1 MRVEDLILV
10 SVDDHVVEPPDLFE
24 GRLSAK
30 HADQAPKLVR
40 KDDGT
45 DVWSFLGQELPNIGL
60 NAVAGRPKEEYAM
73 DPQSF
78 DDMRPGAY
86 DIDLRIKE
94 MDANGLLGSMCFPSF
109 PQFTGQL
116 FARTAE
122 VDADLALALVQAYN
136 DWHIDG
142 WCGKYP
148 GRFIPLAIP
157 PLWDPNLIAAELER
171 VAEKGCHAMTFS
183 ENVSELGHPSI
194 HDADGYWDPMFA
206 KAEELGTVL
215 CCHIGSSSKIVMT
228 APDSPMDVLITLS
241 PINIVQAAAD
251 IVWSPA
257 MKKFPN
263 LTFALS
269 EGGIGWVPYFRER
282 IDATYDKHRF
292 WTGQD
297 MGDRLPTQVFDEQVA
312 LCYIE
317 DATGLKNL
325 DDMNVDMVCWE
336 CDYPHA
342 DSTWPMSPETFLK
355 EVEPAN
361 LDDATINKIS
371 HENAMRIFQYDP
383 FSVIPREECT
393 VGALRAKAGDWDVS
407 IQARG
412 IKASGTGAA
421 DLAKLSGTARD

>member
-1 MRVEDLILV
+1 MNVDDLVLV

-24 GRLSAK
+24 GRLSKK
-30 HADQAPKLVR
+30 HAEQAPKLVR

-45 DVWSFLGQELPNIGL
+45 DVWAFLGQELPNIGL

-94 MDANGLLGSMCFPSF
+94 MDANGMLGSMCFPSF

-116 FARTAE
+116 FARTAQQ
-122 VDADLALALVQAYN
+122 DADLALALVQAYN

-194 HDADGYWDPMFA
+194 HDAGGYWDPMF
-206 KAEELGTVL
+206 KTAEELGTVL

-257 MKKFPN
+257 MKKFPK
-263 LTFALS
+263 LVMALS

-297 MGDRLPTQVFDEQVA
+297 MQGRLPSEVFDRQVA

-317 DATGLKNL
+317 DASGLKNL
-325 DDMNVDMVCWE
+325 ADMNVDMVCWE

-342 DSTWPMSPETFLK
+342 DSTWPRSPETFLA
-355 EVEPAN
+355 EAEAAN
-361 LDDATINKIS
+361 LDDATIDKIT
-371 HENAMRIFQYDP
+371 HLNAMRIFQYDP

-393 VGALRAKAGDWDVS
+393 AGALRARAGDWDVS
-407 IQARG
+407 IQSRG

-421 DLAKLSGTARD
+421 DLAKLSGLDRD